1 MEELPQLWKESNIVP
16 IYRKGDKKDCS
27 NYCGIS
33 LLSTT
38 LKIVP
43 NVLLRSLTPYAEE
56 ITEDH
61 QCGFSCNRST
71 THHIFC
77 ICQML
82 EKNWEC
88 NEAVPQLFTE
98 FKKAYDS
105 VTGKVLYNIL
115 IQIGIRMKLV
125 RLIKMCLNEI
135 YGRVWEGTSV

>member
-16 IYRKGDKKDCS
+16 IYRKGDKKDCR

-43 NVLLRSLTPYAEE
+43 NILLRNLTPCAVE
-56 ITEDH
+56 IIEDH

-71 THHIFC
+71 THRILC

-82 EKNWEC
+82 EKNWQC

-98 FKKAYDS
+98 FKEACDS
-105 VTGKVLYNIL
+105 VSWEVLYNIL
-115 IQIGIRMKLV
+115 IQTGIRMKLV
-125 RLIKMCLNEI
+125 RQIKICLNEI
-135 YGRVWEGTSV
+135 YSRVWGGTSI